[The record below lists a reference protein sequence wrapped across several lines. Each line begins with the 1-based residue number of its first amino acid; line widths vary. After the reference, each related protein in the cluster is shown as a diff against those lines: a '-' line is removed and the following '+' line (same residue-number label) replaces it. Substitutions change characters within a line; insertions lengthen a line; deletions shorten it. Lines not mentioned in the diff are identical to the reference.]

1 MEGYEYPLSVQGN
14 WVPNAAKVKNKLQ
27 IYFQSAKKSGG
38 GDCKVEYDENN
49 NTATVWFNSEEV
61 RKRILQRKSHVI
73 TIDSKE
79 LNLSISLEKPGNSS
93 TFAHVE
99 KVPSKKSDAGQEVAR
114 ADLNVEDRNKQP
126 PQTKMIV
133 LENVKENMQKEMLGL
148 MLEQIGNLSEDMF
161 SLELI
166 TEINKAVISFTN
178 TEDASQFLKDCSSN
192 RRFQQYGLS
201 ARPLEQTRS
210 VKVENLPS
218 EISEDFLELMFER
231 EKEGGGP
238 VETIKMIPEEQAAII
253 TFMDPKVVET
263 VQNKKWQ
270 IRKTS
275 VNVYP
280 YYGSFEMAL
289 YGKDRPKWKMPNP
302 FTQGINYGLWSFLH
316 KKEQIDIIKEHMK
329 NNFCEADFETSI
341 VKLSPLPDLLR
352 KRGLT
357 VKHINDWQN
366 NATEMFQKVLSKYK
380 TFEFHVSSSVWSQTE
395 RVIES
400 AVKEDVSLEY
410 DSAKGTL
417 TIAGFTNDVD
427 RLKSVVEGTVQNV
440 TSKIERENN
449 SVSMEMDLEAEV
461 FCILQKEGIQ
471 QRAQDKFPELK
482 FDYKPDAK
490 KLVFV
495 GLSNEIL
502 STRNDILET
511 RLQMKKKHV
520 EVDPSLLS
528 FLNAVNNVE
537 MSSQIFTP
545 HNINALYKIHQG
557 VVEIISISEQTLIQ
571 AETELKKVLVT
582 QCIDT
587 EDKELLRKPE
597 WLNLEEDLRKT
608 YNTTKITIEIKH
620 VGNGKITICGIS
632 NHVKRVYELMSD
644 FINKNTQIEEC
655 VPVQLSVLLKF
666 IQDIKSEFWKKGTS
680 GKNVEVAFEFS
691 GPQIKLSGGR
701 LYVQE
706 MKASLLQLTSSLYTD
721 CLRISKPG
729 AREFYLEKEK
739 MISGILMK
747 DCNCMVMLQEK
758 NVAMQEAEDHIVCT
772 SNTESLSNIQDVEPL
787 KTISHDHPE
796 KQKTRDG
803 LEINTKEGLSI
814 ILKKGYIQE
823 AISTVII
830 SSISKDLDLSDG
842 GLSKAILQAAGPE
855 LQDFVQK
862 QRVNTPAEDGDVVV
876 TDGCQLKCDT
886 VFHTVCPQWD
896 NGTGQSEK
904 ILREIVQKCFKLA
917 EKQEAQ
923 SISFPAIGTG
933 NLDFP
938 KDLVAKMMLE
948 ETLKYSKSC
957 PIHLQEV
964 FFIVHP
970 SDTETVEAF
979 SKFFNSQGQKDGH
992 DAEQPIHDSGFF
1004 GQISTPDKGV
1014 YRMQI
1019 SHLTLEVSSGDIT
1032 KQDTD
1037 VIVNSSSPDFTLKT
1051 GVSKAILEGAGKAV
1065 ESQCKDLGSKPN
1077 EGIIMTSPGNLP
1089 CKNIIHV
1096 YIKNNTADI
1105 MDKILSVLLMCEEK
1119 KFKSVSFPAL
1129 GTGKG
1134 GISASAVADVLMDA
1148 VVEFEMKRKRH
1159 HLQTMKVIVFQ
1170 TEMIAEFHESMQ
1182 AREGTALPNAG
1193 KQKSWFTSA
1202 FDKLTGL
1209 FKTPSENEPK
1219 ARKPD
1224 LLTSRPIERNISPTT
1239 FQFCAESLQDVT
1251 KAKEFLEDLI
1261 LKEQMQ
1267 KTIKDRCI
1275 SQLTL
1280 ENIRRIK
1287 ELEEKHRVLIIM
1299 HESAPDP
1306 YIQLEGLTR
1315 DVMSVDGEIRDMI
1328 KEIER
1333 AESLLREAKIQSSL
1347 VQWTYK
1353 SEDDHFEAFDALTN
1367 LHLEK
1372 AFQNK
1377 NSHLDL
1383 RINNKD
1389 YKVNFQT
1396 FKAET
1401 WGATFDVKR
1410 TELKGVNIPSHWDPM
1425 NNSETKQI
1433 ELKTDSNEFQEVKD
1447 LFRATSSDFTVKKI
1461 ERIQNSSLWQNYQ
1474 IKKRQTDEKN
1484 SHSNNERRLFHGTS
1498 VDTIQKI
1505 NAHGFNRSFHGK
1517 NADVYGNG
1525 TYFAVDAKYSAQ
1537 GTYSSMDD
1545 KGQKYMYLA
1554 RVIVGN
1560 YTRGQKGLRE
1570 PPPKDPTN
1578 PTDLYDSVV
1587 DKKDNPSM
1595 FVVFHDV
1602 QAYPEYLITFCQ
1614 S

>member
-49 NTATVWFNSEEV
+49 NTATVWFNSEE
-61 RKRILQRKSHVI
+61 
-73 TIDSKE
+73 
-79 LNLSISLEKPGNSS
+79 
-93 TFAHVE
+93 
-99 KVPSKKSDAGQEVAR
+99 DAGQEVAR

-964 FFIVHP
+964 FYIVHP
-970 SDTETVEAF
+970 SDTETVE
-979 SKFFNSQGQKDGH
+979 
-992 DAEQPIHDSGFF
+992 
-1004 GQISTPDKGV
+1004 
-1014 YRMQI
+1014 
-1019 SHLTLEVSSGDIT
+1019 
-1032 KQDTD
+1032 
-1037 VIVNSSSPDFTLKT
+1037 
-1051 GVSKAILEGAGKAV
+1051 
-1065 ESQCKDLGSKPN
+1065 
-1077 EGIIMTSPGNLP
+1077 
-1089 CKNIIHV
+1089 
-1096 YIKNNTADI
+1096 
-1105 MDKILSVLLMCEEK
+1105 
-1119 KFKSVSFPAL
+1119 
-1129 GTGKG
+1129 
-1134 GISASAVADVLMDA
+1134 
-1148 VVEFEMKRKRH
+1148 
-1159 HLQTMKVIVFQ
+1159 TMKVIVFQ